1 MTGLPAAAAASLLLA
16 VAACDPVSL
25 REENEAAGFNGGF
38 EVVQP
43 VRGIDGARQGLP
55 ANWYFHAEPLLEGDA
70 ELSLDATDPFGGGGR
85 SLRLDVQ
92 EADSVAGAHTTGL
105 FQVVPARA
113 LGTYR
118 VGFSLKIRDARA
130 LVVIRSESASEA
142 TPGRVEAY
150 DEVHTGRDTWRR
162 FEYVYS
168 VPEGFENIRFE
179 LNVIRPGTVWLDDVG
194 IEEIAT

>member
-1 MTGLPAAAAASLLLA
+1 VTRPPAAAAASFLVVL
-16 VAACDPVSL
+16 AACDPISL

-43 VRGIDGARQGLP
+43 VRGMDAAPQGLP
-55 ANWYFHAEPLLEGDA
+55 ANWYFHAKPLLEGDA
-70 ELSLDATDPFGGGGR
+70 FLSLDPAGPPEGGR

-92 EADSVAGAHTTGL
+92 EADSVAGARTTGL
-105 FQVVPARA
+105 FQVVPARP
-113 LGTYR
+113 LGSYR

-130 LVVIRSESASEA
+130 LIVIRSENASEA
-142 TPGRVEAY
+142 TQGRVQAF
-150 DEVHTGRDTWRR
+150 DEEHTGRDTWRR

>member
-16 VAACDPVSL
+16 IVACDPVTL

-55 ANWYFHAEPLLEGDA
+55 ANWYFHAKPLLEGDA
-70 ELSLDATDPFGGGGR
+70 ELSFDAAGPSGGGR
-85 SLRLDVQ
+85 SLRLAVQ
-92 EADSVAGAHTTGL
+92 KADSVAGARTTGL
-105 FQVVPARA
+105 FQVVPARP

-142 TPGRVEAY
+142 TPGRVQVY
-150 DEVHTGRDTWRR
+150 DEEHTGRDTWRR

-179 LNVIRPGTVWLDDVG
+179 LNVIRRGTVWLDDVR
-194 IEEIAT
+194 IEEIGM